1 VKKRFW
7 YYIEELT
14 GYSIISIK
22 GMAMGAADAVPGVS
36 GGTIA
41 LLLGIY
47 EELINSIGNINISL
61 FKELYKNGFYSFWEK
76 LNGNFL
82 LSLITGILFSLVTF
96 VKLTAYFFD
105 KYPILIWSF
114 FLGLVLATIYVIYK
128 LIKSWNYINI
138 IFVIIATLISFY
150 LTKINAIDNINIS
163 LSYILICGIIAASA
177 MIIPG
182 ISGALILVVLGLYST
197 MINAVDNLEF
207 DKIITFTSGAIIGLL
222 SFSKIIKWMFSKNSS
237 LTYSI
242 LLGFVIGS
250 LSKVWPWKSELE
262 QNILPSSYIGE
273 NYLFYSIILISIGFL
288 LIFSLEKI
296 QKLNN

>member
-1 VKKRFW
+1 MRKNFS
-7 YYIEELT
+7 YYLVLT
-14 GYSIISIK
+14 LK
-22 GMAMGAADAVPGVS
+22 GMAMGAADAVPGIS

-47 EELINSIGNINISL
+47 EKLINTIGNINISL
-61 FKELYKNGFYSFWEK
+61 LKDLKSNGFTYFWQK

-82 LSLITGILFSLVTF
+82 LSLIIGIGISLITF
-96 VKLTAYFFD
+96 VKITAYLFD

-182 ISGALILVVLGLYST
+182 ISGALILVILGLYST
-197 MINAVDNLEF
+197 IINAVNNLEF

-250 LSKVWPWKSELE
+250 LSKVWPWKSELG

>member
-1 VKKRFW
+1 VRKNFS
-7 YYIEELT
+7 YYLVLT
-14 GYSIISIK
+14 LK
-22 GMAMGAADAVPGVS
+22 GMAMGAADAVPGIS

-47 EELINSIGNINISL
+47 EKLINTIGNINISL
-61 FKELYKNGFYSFWEK
+61 LKDLKSNGFTYFWQK

-82 LSLITGILFSLVTF
+82 LSLIIGIGISLITF
-96 VKLTAYFFD
+96 VKITAYLFD

-114 FLGLVLATIYVIYK
+114 FMGLVLATIYVIYK

-163 LSYILICGIIAASA
+163 LSYILISGIIAASA

-182 ISGALILVVLGLYST
+182 ISGALILVILGLYST
-197 MINAVDNLEF
+197 IINAVNNLEF

-250 LSKVWPWKSELE
+250 LSKVWPWKSELG

-288 LIFSLEKI
+288 LIFLVEKI

>member
-1 VKKRFW
+1 MTKNLK
-7 YYIEELT
+7 YYIAVSL
-14 GYSIISIK
+14 K
-22 GMAMGAADAVPGVS
+22 GMAMGAADAVPGIS

-47 EELINSIGNINISL
+47 EELISTIGNINLSL
-61 FKELYKNGFYSFWEK
+61 FRDLKEHGINSFWK
-76 LNGNFL
+76 KINGNFL
-82 LSLITGILFSLVTF
+82 LSLIIGMGISLVTF
-96 VKLTAYFFD
+96 VKITAYLFD
-105 KYPILIWSF
+105 KHPILIWSF
-114 FLGLVLATIYVIYK
+114 FFGLVLATIYVLYK
-128 LIKSWNYINI
+128 LIKSWNYINL
-138 IFVIIATLISFY
+138 IFVVATTFISIYISGISIIVDIDIDLI
-150 LTKINAIDNINIS
+150 
-163 LSYILICGIIAASA
+163 YILICGIIAASA

-182 ISGALILVVLGLYST
+182 ISGALILVILGLYPT
-197 MINAVDNLEF
+197 MINAINNLEF
-207 DKIITFTSGAIIGLL
+207 DKIITFASGSIIGLL
-222 SFSKIIKWMFSKNSS
+222 SFSKIIKWMLSINSS

-288 LIFSLEKI
+288 LIFLLEKI

>member
-1 VKKRFW
+1 MKKNFS
-7 YYIEELT
+7 YYLVLT
-14 GYSIISIK
+14 LK
-22 GMAMGAADAVPGVS
+22 GMAMGAADAVPGIS

-47 EELINSIGNINISL
+47 KELINTIGNINISL
-61 FKELYKNGFYSFWEK
+61 LKDLKSNGFLYFWRK
-76 LNGNFL
+76 VNGNFL
-82 LSLITGILFSLVTF
+82 LSVIIGIGISLITF
-96 VKLTAYFFD
+96 VKITAYLFD

-128 LIKSWNYINI
+128 LIKSWNYINLM
-138 IFVIIATLISFY
+138 FVIASAFISFY
-150 LTKINAIDNINIS
+150 ISGISTIVNIDIDIT
-163 LSYILICGIIAASA
+163 YILICGIIAASA

-182 ISGALILVVLGLYST
+182 ISGALILVILGLYST
-197 MINAVDNLEF
+197 MINAVNNLEF

-250 LSKVWPWKSELE
+250 LSKVWPWKSELG

-288 LIFSLEKI
+288 LIFSVEKI

>member
-1 VKKRFW
+1 
-7 YYIEELT
+7 
-14 GYSIISIK
+14 
-22 GMAMGAADAVPGVS
+22 MAMGAADAVPGVS

-47 EELINSIGNINISL
+47 EELVTTIGNINLSL
-61 FKELYKNGFYSFWEK
+61 FKELKKNGFYSFWKK

-82 LSLITGILFSLVTF
+82 LSLSIGIGISLITFI
-96 VKLTAYFFD
+96 KLTVDLFD

-114 FLGLVLATIYVIYK
+114 FLGLILATIYVIFK

-138 IFVIIATLISFY
+138 IFVLIAIFISFY
-150 LTKINAIDNINIS
+150 LGEMDKMDSTNIKLI
-163 LSYILICGIIAASA
+163 YILISGIIAASA

-182 ISGALILVVLGLYST
+182 ISGGLILLILGLYDT
-197 MINAVDNLEF
+197 MLNAVYNLEI
-207 DKIITFTSGAIIGLL
+207 DKIVIFSLGAIIGLL
-222 SFSKIIKWMFSKNSS
+222 SFSKIIKWMLSKNSS

-250 LSKVWPWKSELE
+250 IPKLWPWKSKILLDDGKELE

-273 NYLFYSIILISIGFL
+273 DYLFYSIILILIGFL
-288 LIFSLEKI
+288 LIFSIEKI

>member
-1 VKKRFW
+1 
-7 YYIEELT
+7 
-14 GYSIISIK
+14 
-22 GMAMGAADAVPGVS
+22 MGAADAVPGIS

-47 EELINSIGNINISL
+47 EELISTIGNINLSL
-61 FKELYKNGFYSFWEK
+61 FRDLKEHGINSFWK
-76 LNGNFL
+76 KINGNFL
-82 LSLITGILFSLVTF
+82 LSLIIGIGISLVTF
-96 VKLTAYFFD
+96 VKITAYLFD
-105 KYPILIWSF
+105 KHPILIWSF
-114 FLGLVLATIYVIYK
+114 FFGLVLATIYVLYK
-128 LIKSWNYINI
+128 LIKSWNYINL
-138 IFVIIATLISFY
+138 IFVVATTFISIYISGISIIVDIDIDLI
-150 LTKINAIDNINIS
+150 
-163 LSYILICGIIAASA
+163 YILICGIIAASA

-182 ISGALILVVLGLYST
+182 ISGALILVILGLYPT
-197 MINAVDNLEF
+197 MINAINNLEF
-207 DKIITFTSGAIIGLL
+207 DKIITFASGSIIGLL
-222 SFSKIIKWMFSKNSS
+222 SFSKIIKWMLSINSS

-288 LIFSLEKI
+288 LIFLLEKI

>member
-1 VKKRFW
+1 MKKNFS
-7 YYIEELT
+7 YYLVLT
-14 GYSIISIK
+14 LK
-22 GMAMGAADAVPGVS
+22 GMAMGAADAVPGIS

-47 EELINSIGNINISL
+47 EKLINTIGNINISL
-61 FKELYKNGFYSFWEK
+61 LKDLKSNGFTYFWQK

-82 LSLITGILFSLVTF
+82 LSLIIGIGISLITF
-96 VKLTAYFFD
+96 VKITAYLFD

-114 FLGLVLATIYVIYK
+114 FLGLVIATIYVIYK

-182 ISGALILVVLGLYST
+182 ISGALILVILGLYST
-197 MINAVDNLEF
+197 MINAVNNLEF

-250 LSKVWPWKSELE
+250 LSKVWPWKSELG

>member
-1 VKKRFW
+1 MRKNFS
-7 YYIEELT
+7 YYLVLT
-14 GYSIISIK
+14 LK
-22 GMAMGAADAVPGVS
+22 GMAMGAADAVPGIS

-47 EELINSIGNINISL
+47 EKLINTIGNINISL
-61 FKELYKNGFYSFWEK
+61 LKDLKSNGFTYFWQK

-82 LSLITGILFSLVTF
+82 LSLIIGIGISLITF
-96 VKLTAYFFD
+96 VKITAYLFD

-114 FLGLVLATIYVIYK
+114 FMGLVLATIYVIYK

-150 LTKINAIDNINIS
+150 LTKINVIDNINIS

-197 MINAVDNLEF
+197 MINAVNNLEF

-250 LSKVWPWKSELE
+250 LSKVWPWKSELG

>member
-1 VKKRFW
+1 
-7 YYIEELT
+7 
-14 GYSIISIK
+14 
-22 GMAMGAADAVPGVS
+22 MGAADAVPGIS

-47 EELINSIGNINISL
+47 EKLINTIGNINISL
-61 FKELYKNGFYSFWEK
+61 LKDLKSNGFTYFWQK

-82 LSLITGILFSLVTF
+82 LSLIIGIGISLITF
-96 VKLTAYFFD
+96 VKITAYLFD

-114 FLGLVLATIYVIYK
+114 FMGLVLATIYVIYK

-150 LTKINAIDNINIS
+150 LTKINVIDNINIS

-182 ISGALILVVLGLYST
+182 ISGALILVILGLYST
-197 MINAVDNLEF
+197 MINAVNNLEF

-250 LSKVWPWKSELE
+250 LSKVWPWKSELG

>member
-1 VKKRFW
+1 
-7 YYIEELT
+7 
-14 GYSIISIK
+14 
-22 GMAMGAADAVPGVS
+22 MGAADAVPGVS

-47 EELINSIGNINISL
+47 EELIDTIGNINISL
-61 FKELYKNGFYSFWEK
+61 LKDLKKNGVFSFWKK

-82 LSLITGILFSLVTF
+82 LSLIIGIGISLITF
-96 VKLTAYFFD
+96 IQITAHLFD

-128 LIKSWNYINI
+128 LIKSWNYINLM
-138 IFVIIATLISFY
+138 FVIVSAFISFY
-150 LTKINAIDNINIS
+150 LSEISTIVNIDID
-163 LSYILICGIIAASA
+163 LTYILICGIIAASA

-197 MINAVDNLEF
+197 MINAVNNLEF
-207 DKIITFTSGAIIGLL
+207 DKIIIFTSGAIIGLL
-222 SFSKIIKWMFSKNSS
+222 SFSRIIKWMFSKNSS

-242 LLGFVIGS
+242 LLGFVISS
-250 LSKVWPWKSELE
+250 LSKVWPWKSELG
-262 QNILPSSYIGE
+262 QNILPSSYLGE

-288 LIFSLEKI
+288 LIFSIEKI